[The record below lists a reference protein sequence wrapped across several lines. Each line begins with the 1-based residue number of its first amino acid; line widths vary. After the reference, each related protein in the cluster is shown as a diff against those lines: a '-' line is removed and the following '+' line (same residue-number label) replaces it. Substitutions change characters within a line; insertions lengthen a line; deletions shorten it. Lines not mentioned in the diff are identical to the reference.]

1 MEEKYSFYVY
11 ILTNKINTVFY
22 IGFTNNLLRRIV
34 EHKMKI
40 ADSFTKKYN
49 VDKLVYYENFTDV
62 FSGINREKKLKKWK
76 TEWKLRLIKKE
87 NTEMRDLIYDFMNEK
102 EIEDMKYVILER
114 EKNKNEIPA
123 KNMQG

>member
-22 IGFTNNLLRRIV
+22 TGFTNNLSRRIV

-49 VDKLVYYENFTDV
+49 IDKLVYFENFSDV
-62 FSGINREKKLKKWK
+62 YTAIKREKVLKKWK
-76 TEWKLRLIKKE
+76 TEWKLRLIKNK
-87 NTEMRDLIYDFMNEK
+87 NQEMRDLIYDFMSEK

-114 EKNKNEIPA
+114 EKIKNEIPA

>member
-1 MEEKYSFYVY
+1 LEEKYSFYVY

-76 TEWKLRLIKKE
+76 TDWKLRLIKKE
-87 NTEMRDLIYDFMNEK
+87 NPEMRDLIYDFMNEK
-102 EIEDMKYVILER
+102 EIEGMKYVILER
-114 EKNKNEIPA
+114 EKNKSEIPA

>member
-1 MEEKYSFYVY
+1 LEEKYSFYVY